1 MKRSKNYRG
10 QGFTVIEILVVV
22 AIIAI
27 LIILSVVVFR
37 GMQERALKASVQAD
51 LSQVQKEVML
61 HKIATGKYPTAI
73 DCASPS
79 STEVCAKTA
88 EGTSLNYE
96 SDNTANPP
104 TYSLTATNGSVAYQ
118 ITSSTPMV
126 QVPANQGTIP
136 IGGLVASYDAL
147 NPSSYAGSGQPWN
160 DISGNSKHAALS
172 GTVSYDGGY
181 SGFTTGMFT
190 TGNSYVAPAIPTGS
204 SPRTIIA
211 AIKTPSVLTGYK
223 HIIHY
228 GSQGVDQSYGLALSG
243 NVLTNHTWSGNS
255 NCSSITL
262 SPSTK
267 YLITVTYDNADVPR
281 NTFYVNSNKCTTA
294 FGQGK
299 TVDYVINTTTGYGL
313 NIGSRTG
320 TLAETFTDGV
330 AYAVAIYDRRLS
342 QAEVEQAYTVLK
354 LQYGL

>member
-1 MKRSKNYRG
+1 MKRSKNYIG
-10 QGFTVIEILVVV
+10 QGFTVIEILIVV

-27 LIILSVVVFR
+27 LIIMSVVIFR

-73 DCASPS
+73 DCTSPS

-96 SDNTANPP
+96 SDNSANPP

-118 ITSSTPMV
+118 ITSSTSMV
-126 QVPANQGTIP
+126 QVPANQVAMPTS
-136 IGGLVASYDAL
+136 GLVASFDAL
-147 NPSSYAGSGQPWN
+147 NPSSYKGSGQPWS
-160 DISGNSKHAALS
+160 DISGNAKHAALS

-181 SGFTTGMFT
+181 SSFTTGMFT
-190 TGNSYVAPAIPTGS
+190 TSNSYVAPAIPTGS

-228 GSQGVDQSYGLALSG
+228 GSQATSQSYGLALAD
-243 NVLTNHTWSGNS
+243 NLLTNHTWNGNS
-255 NCSSITL
+255 NCSNITL
-262 SPSTK
+262 STSTK
-267 YLITVTYDNADVPR
+267 YMVAVTYDNADVPR
-281 NTFYVNSNKCTTA
+281 NTFYVNNNKCITA

-299 TVDYVINTTTGYGL
+299 TVDYAINTTTGYGL

-320 TLAETFTDGV
+320 TLVETFTDGV
-330 AYAVAIYDRRLS
+330 VYAVAVYNRKLS
-342 QAEVEQAYTVLK
+342 QPEVEQAYGALK
-354 LQYGL
+354 AQYGL